1 MARSRP
7 LASPSARPAHRS
19 SSLVAALATAAGLLV
34 ALSPAAS
41 AADTTTDLGVD
52 SSLYRPGDL
61 ALGNGKVFVSS
72 GDKLV
77 VAGMDGD
84 LLGEVGGLTETS
96 GLATSQDGTRL
107 YAALVGPQQVVE
119 IDTATL
125 EITRSIDLPSYPC
138 PTHLA
143 RSGQR
148 LWVGYGCDSNG
159 DGGVIGLD
167 LTVTAPQPTV
177 VASEIAGAP
186 LLAANGSTL
195 VVGQVATSTD
205 HLFVYDVSGTPTLRG
220 EIDGFTHDFGDVGGL
235 AVIPDGSK
243 FFSAA
248 STERRTDLWDADS
261 LERIRSYAG
270 EPATEGFP
278 SSVATSP
285 DGAYV
290 VVGGADGADLV
301 MYDAVTGAT
310 IHALDNLAVA
320 GGTGSLVFSGTDV
333 FAVQAASSRRLHLWR
348 VEDITFPASALTLT
362 PPPGGVVN
370 QPLTLTGRLELPGG
384 AAAGAKPLTVTR
396 RLPDGTT
403 ETLAGVTTAPDG
415 TFTVTDTPAVG
426 GAYIY
431 AVLWDGDDAV
441 RWSTTS
447 AKVTVKNT
455 SSLTVTG
462 PSQWPVGA
470 ALTLSGVLLPT
481 PPPSG
486 WGYPLTVK
494 RTVTNANGT
503 VTTTLPGVPARKN
516 GTYSF
521 SDRPAETGHYTYT
534 VEWVGNAGYTP
545 AKAEHEV
552 EVKQSIE

>member
-7 LASPSARPAHRS
+7 LASPPARLARRS
-19 SSLVAALATAAGLLV
+19 LSLVSTLATAAGLLV

-52 SSLYRPGDL
+52 YSVYRPGDL

-72 GDKLV
+72 GDQLV
-77 VAGMDGD
+77 VADTDGD
-84 LLGEVGGLTETS
+84 LLGEVGGLTEAS
-96 GLATSQDGTRL
+96 GLAMSQDGARL

-143 RSGQR
+143 RSGEW
-148 LWVGYGCDSNG
+148 LWVGYGCDSNW
-159 DGGVIGLD
+159 DGGVVGLD
-167 LTVTAPQPTV
+167 LTVTAPQPIV
-177 VASEIAGAP
+177 VASEISGAP
-186 LLAANGSTL
+186 LLAANGGTL
-195 VVGQVATSTD
+195 VVGQVGTSPD
-205 HLFVYDVSGTPTLRG
+205 HLFVYDVSGTPTMRG
-220 EIDGFTHDFGDVGGL
+220 EIDGFTHNLDNLGDLV
-235 AVIPDGSK
+235 VTPDGSN
-243 FFSAA
+243 FFSVPSA
-248 STERRTDLWDADS
+248 ERGTDLWDANS

-270 EPATEGFP
+270 DPAAEGSP
-278 SSVATSP
+278 SSVAISP

-290 VVGGADGADLV
+290 VVGQSDGADLV
-301 MYDAVTGAT
+301 MYDVVTGAT
-310 IHALDNLAVA
+310 IHALDNLTVA
-320 GGTGSLVFSGTDV
+320 GGTDRLAFSGTDV
-333 FAVQAASSRRLHLWR
+333 FAVKTTSSRRLHLWR
-348 VEDITFPASALTLT
+348 VEDITFPASTLMLT

-370 QPLTLTGRLELPGG
+370 QPLLLTGRLELPGG
-384 AAAGAKPLTVTR
+384 AALGAKPLTVTR

-415 TFTVTDTPAVG
+415 TFTVTDTPAAG
-426 GAYIY
+426 GAYTY
-431 AVLWDGDDAV
+431 TVLWEGDDHV
-441 RWSTTS
+441 RWSTAS

-462 PSQWPVGA
+462 PSEWPVGA

-534 VEWVGNAGYTP
+534 VEWAGNAGYTP
-545 AKAEHEV
+545 AKADHEV
-552 EVKQSIE
+552 EVKESIE

>member
-1 MARSRP
+1 MA
-7 LASPSARPAHRS
+7 A
-19 SSLVAALATAAGLLV
+19 VAGLLV

-52 SSLYRPGDL
+52 YSYYRPGDL

-72 GDKLV
+72 GGQLV
-77 VAGMDGD
+77 VADTNGD
-84 LLGEVGGLTETS
+84 LLGEVGGLTEAS
-96 GLATSQDGTRL
+96 GLAMSQDGAHL
-107 YAALVGPQQVVE
+107 YAALVGPRQVVE

-125 EITRSIDLPSYPC
+125 EITRRIDLLSYPC

-143 RSGQR
+143 RSGEW
-148 LWVGYGCDSNG
+148 LWVGYGCDSNWN
-159 DGGVIGLD
+159 GGVVGLD
-167 LTVTAPQPTV
+167 LTVTAPQPIV
-177 VASEIAGAP
+177 VASGISGAP
-186 LLAANGSTL
+186 LLAANGGTL
-195 VVGQVATSTD
+195 VLSQLGTSTG

-220 EIDGFTHDFGDVGGL
+220 EIDGFTHDLGRVGDLV
-235 AVIPDGSK
+235 VTPDGSK
-243 FFSAA
+243 FFSVAFPG
-248 STERRTDLWDADS
+248 RGTDLWDANS
-261 LERIRSYAG
+261 LERIRTYAG
-270 EPATEGFP
+270 ESTVED
-278 SSVATSP
+278 SSSAVAISP

-290 VVGGADGADLV
+290 VVGQGDGANLV

-310 IHALDNLAVA
+310 IHALDNPAVA
-320 GGTGSLVFSGTDV
+320 GGTDRLAFSGTDV
-333 FAVQAASSRRLHLWR
+333 FAVKTASSGRLHLWR

-362 PPPGGVVN
+362 PPSGGVVN
-370 QPLTLTGRLELPGG
+370 QLLTLTGRLELPGG
-384 AAAGAKPLTVTR
+384 AATGAKPLTVTR

-415 TFTVTDTPAVG
+415 TFTVTDTPAAG
-426 GAYIY
+426 GAYTY
-431 AVLWDGDDAV
+431 AVLWDGDDHV
-441 RWSTTS
+441 RWSTAS

-462 PSQWPVGA
+462 PSEWPVDA
-470 ALTLSGVLLPT
+470 ALTLSGVLLPA

-503 VTTTLPGVPARKN
+503 VTTTLPGAAGRKN

-534 VEWVGNAGYTP
+534 VEWAGNADYTP
-545 AKAEHEV
+545 AKADHEV
-552 EVKQSIE
+552 EVKESIE